1 MPSLTSQTHFSVCGV
16 VSRGT
21 DSRHTESPILMVP
34 NQAREL
40 VHAYENVDRR
50 KQWRA
55 ISCIQEEWNG
65 GVSHMV
71 QGSKELD
78 PEVGPR
84 VII

>member
-1 MPSLTSQTHFSVCGV
+1 MPSLTSQIHFSVCGV

-21 DSRHTESPILMVP
+21 DSRHTESLILMVL

-40 VHAYENVDRR
+40 VHAYEDVDCR

-55 ISCIQEEWNG
+55 ISHIQEKWNG

-71 QGSKELD
+71 HGSK
-78 PEVGPR
+78 
-84 VII
+84 